1 MEKSINI
8 NYYNCEKKFVKKYY
22 DLFKDCNL
30 VNIDDTVLNCKS
42 DINESNPLYKEYL
55 IFKYLYQNTGLFIN
69 GNFIFIEKLNE
80 FFNNDFFIGFKD
92 YNELSCNI
100 LWVKNKNNKTIEKVI
115 KYIEQ
120 GTYNNL
126 TDIFSQILGK
136 DLRNNY
142 NYIVNFEDNS
152 YIYPYDYFF
161 PVDYERIGKGFSDN
175 IKAIFIDTK
184 KISLKDKLKISVLK
198 KIGSTACEYLFDI
211 LRRTKNNIGYKR
223 YLLVQ
228 RIKNKVSVK
237 QDLGIEETMST
248 LDLYLEKKKKG
259 ESIEYLIIHNPR
271 WLGVT
276 SATKELFDN
285 LLPMQ
290 EIFLNNNIES
300 ITNKIV
306 ELDVKQVIFSAFDYG
321 WDKIATNI
329 RKKAPN
335 IKLKSFWHG
344 SHSQV
349 IEEINWETNLMVIN
363 LHKNGIIDVMG
374 TCKESLVDFYKSQGY
389 KTAFLKNTVRLKENI
404 KNEIKK
410 IEKEDNKKI
419 KFGIY
424 SAGTD
429 WRKNTYN
436 QVIAAAS
443 FDNAEL
449 EVVPLRYDLQKLAY
463 YNNLAIVGSNN
474 HLKREE
480 LLIQMAKRDIVLY
493 VTFSECAPMLPIE
506 SLEVGTICIMG
517 HNHHYFKDS
526 KLHDYLVVEREDD
539 LDAICEKIKYA
550 LDNKDEIFKLYGEWK
565 KNNDKESQK
574 SVEEF
579 LEM

>member
-565 KNNDKESQK
+565 KNNDKESKK